1 MAAVRGPRPLRR
13 AIPALAGIMLLSA
26 APAVASASVLAKPAR
41 PPAVQLKVVSY
52 RGYLFDVPR
61 SWPVIKA
68 SVGSPT
74 CVRFDVHA
82 VYLGAPGVNE
92 DCPSWLV
99 GATEAILIQP
109 GPARGKRVTIE
120 NPVANSITATA
131 PRIRVTATFDTSPTT
146 IYRILASANLAAPV
160 IVSVSPARLAAQL
173 APSDPDGPPTVAPGK
188 PQASQEFARPGG
200 GAALNEAALDLAFGK
215 TPAILPAAVTNRLG
229 LGFDACAAPSAKYMR
244 AWRRRS
250 PYRAI
255 GIYIGGSD
263 RACDQ
268 RNLTSRWVRQQ
279 AAAGWRFMPM
289 YVGPQASFRQLHAP
303 ARQGMYAAAD
313 AVEQARRLGFGPLT
327 PLYYDMEAFRGKYTR
342 AALVFLSAW
351 TRELHRLGYF
361 AGVYSSSGSGIAA
374 LARVYRNHR
383 FAMPDVIYDALWNGS
398 KNVADRVYRRGEW
411 TNRRRVHQFSG
422 NVLQTFGGD
431 TMDIDQDYLD
441 LGLSAPG
448 GTTEAAAATAEAGGL
463 DYAFYEGADH
473 RLWEEYRAK
482 SGRWRRV
489 DLWGYLTAGPS
500 VVQTGRS
507 SLAVFYRSR
516 SGHLTVVRRRGGH
529 WGKARQL
536 YMMGIIGG
544 GPHAVAQPNGVIDVF
559 WPGQFDRHLWHGEY
573 DPGIGWSGPQR
584 LGGKLASAPSP
595 VETRPGTIEVFWEG
609 TDHKLWRVVRGVG
622 TRFSRPEDLG
632 MGPLG
637 GAPHAVALPS
647 GRIDVFWRGSTRP
660 HHVWAAFITAG
671 RARGPSDLGGRVVG
685 QPWPVF
691 AAGAERVFFRGRA
704 NQLWVVRRYG
714 RHFGRPRRAAKVTR
728 VTASPFA
735 AAGRP
740 GAPLLVFWRGARDML
755 WTMRYAPRQGW
766 QPKQN
771 LGGRV
776 AG

>member
-1 MAAVRGPRPLRR
+1 MTAVRGPRLLRR
-13 AIPALAGIMLLSA
+13 VIPALAGTVLVAAALVAA
-26 APAVASASVLAKPAR
+26 APGVASASAPAKPAR
-41 PPAVQLKVVSY
+41 PPAVQLKLVSY
-52 RGYLFDVPR
+52 RGYLFNVPR
-61 SWPVIKA
+61 SWPVIRA
-68 SVGSPT
+68 SASSPT

-82 VYLGAPGVNE
+82 VYLGAPGVNQ

-109 GPARGKRVTIE
+109 GAAASKRVTIE
-120 NPVANSITATA
+120 NPIANSITATA
-131 PRIRVTATFDTSPTT
+131 PRILVSATFDTSPST
-146 IYRILASANLAAPV
+146 IYRILTSAGLATPV
-160 IVSVSPARLAAQL
+160 KVSVSPAQVAAQL
-173 APSDPDGPPTVAPGK
+173 APSDPDGPAAASGQPAAVAPSGSAA
-188 PQASQEFARPGG
+188 QNQ
-200 GAALNEAALDLAFGK
+200 GADLAFR
-215 TPAILPAAVTNRLG
+215 PATSILPAAITNRVG
-229 LGFDACAAPSAKYMR
+229 LGFDVCAAPSARYMR
-244 AWRRRS
+244 AWRRHS

-268 RNLTSRWVRQQ
+268 RNLTARWVRQQ

-289 YVGPQASFRQLHAP
+289 YVGPQASFRQLRAP
-303 ARQGMYAAAD
+303 ARQGTYAAAD

-342 AALVFLSAW
+342 VVLIFLSAW
-351 TRELHRLGYF
+351 TRELHRLGYE

-374 LARVYRNHR
+374 LAKVYRNHR
-383 FAMPDVIYDALWNGS
+383 FAMPDVIDDALWNGS

-411 TNRRRVHQFSG
+411 TGRRRVHQFSG

-431 TMDIDQDYLD
+431 TMDVDQDDLD
-441 LGLSAPG
+441 LGLAAAG
-448 GTTEAAAATAEAGGL
+448 GTTEASAATVEASGI

-473 RLWEEYRAK
+473 RLWEEYRGK

-489 DLWGYLTAGPS
+489 DLWGYLTSGPG

-516 SGHLTVVRRRGGH
+516 SGHLTVVRRSGGH
-529 WGKARQL
+529 WGKPRQL

-544 GPHAVAQPNGVIDVF
+544 APHAVAQPNGVIDVF

-573 DPGIGWSGPQR
+573 NPGIGWSGPQR

-595 VETRPGTIEVFWEG
+595 VETRPGTVEVFWEG

-622 TRFSRPEDLG
+622 SGFTRPEDLG
-632 MGPLG
+632 MGPMG
-637 GAPHAVALPS
+637 GAPHAVAMPS
-647 GRIDVFWRGSTRP
+647 GEIDVFWRGSTRP
-660 HHVWAAFITAG
+660 HHVWAAFIAA
-671 RARGPSDLGGRVVG
+671 RRVRGPEDLGGRVTG

-691 AAGAERVFFRGRA
+691 AASAERVFFRGPK
-704 NQLWVVRRYG
+704 NQMWVVRRYG
-714 RHFGRPRRAAKVTR
+714 RHFGRPRRAAKISR
-728 VTASPFA
+728 VSASPFA
-735 AAGRP
+735 ASGRP
-740 GAPLLVFWRGARDML
+740 GAPLLVLWRGARDML
-755 WTMRYAPRQGW
+755 WSMRYAPRRGW

-776 AG
+776 V